1 MNKDN
6 GLLITREQQANCN
19 AFADQ
24 YSAEINHVGVWMNI
38 YNCND
43 DYENNYDNGKNRR
56 KNYDNTVYNDD
67 IHIHIY
73 IGVHVLVFA

>member
-43 DYENNYDNGKNRR
+43 DY
-56 KNYDNTVYNDD
+56 
-67 IHIHIY
+67 
-73 IGVHVLVFA
+73 